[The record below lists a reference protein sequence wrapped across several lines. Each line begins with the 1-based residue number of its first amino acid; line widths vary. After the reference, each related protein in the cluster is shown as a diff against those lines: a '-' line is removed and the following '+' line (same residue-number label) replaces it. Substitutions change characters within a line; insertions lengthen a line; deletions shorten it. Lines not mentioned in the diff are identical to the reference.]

1 MFKSQIFRPGYSDLD
16 IQTRTFRL
24 AARAARAHNNRVSTA
39 PSLFVPALFVPA
51 LGVARACPLGT
62 RRDGRLAAW
71 PFPLWVRA

>member
-1 MFKSQIFRPGYSDLD
+1 MSA
-16 IQTRTFRL
+16 QTRTFRL

-51 LGVARACPLGT
+51 LFVLALGVARASPLGT